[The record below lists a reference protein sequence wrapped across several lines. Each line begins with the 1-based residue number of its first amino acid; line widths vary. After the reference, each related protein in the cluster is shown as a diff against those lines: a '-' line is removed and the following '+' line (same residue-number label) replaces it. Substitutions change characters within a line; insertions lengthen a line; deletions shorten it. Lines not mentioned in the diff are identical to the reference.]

1 MENFC
6 PKCGSKEK
14 GNIYCSNCGNHLLK
28 DKPLKKIKEIDNS
41 KKEINISE
49 NVNLKEIDILNKI
62 LAGDKEEAKKRRII
76 EKKIGKKL
84 QNKEAARLI
93 GLVTLWT
100 LGPIILIILAAFLFG

>member
-76 EKKIGKKL
+76 EKRIGEKL
-84 QNKEAARLI
+84 QNKEVGKVL
-93 GLVTLWT
+93 GLVILWV
-100 LGPIILIILAAFLFG
+100 LGPFILLFLLIFLFN